1 MKGYCTVLFI
11 FLAVVSWTCKTDN
24 PVILPDIRPILI
36 DVDPVPDVS
45 KPIMEGIYSVVTGK
59 ERFGDQVVLKWN
71 RKNVSLFSQNNYTVL
86 ATGYTKGSI
95 ILKGFWRVPTSD
107 ETGLSAF
114 AILPAEGANEI
125 LAGISTP
132 NITIRG
138 KYDNGDKKPSKDFV
152 LQFKRPF
159 SANVVADTFYIVGH
173 RGGGRTSDRLP
184 VSENSIPMV
193 AFTGNLGSNGI
204 EIDIR
209 MTKDKVP
216 VLYHD
221 DDINIRLTV
230 KGPINGEINDFTY
243 AQLFTFVRLIRGER
257 IPKLEEALKYV
268 VDSTDLKFVWL
279 DMKEENREFVETVV
293 SIQKASLTRA
303 QAIPGRQ
310 LEILMGVP
318 TENLSN
324 VIKTFPDFELIPT
337 LSELTTDNARDL
349 GSRAWAPRWTQGT
362 QNDLVDQI
370 HAEGRIALCWTID
383 VAAFIQQYLQ
393 EGHFDGLLSNYPSLV
408 AYYYYM
414 RE

>member
-1 MKGYCTVLFI
+1 M
-11 FLAVVSWTCKTDN
+11 
-24 PVILPDIRPILI
+24 
-36 DVDPVPDVS
+36 
-45 KPIMEGIYSVVTGK
+45 
-59 ERFGDQVVLKWN
+59 
-71 RKNVSLFSQNNYTVL
+71 
-86 ATGYTKGSI
+86 
-95 ILKGFWRVPTSD
+95 
-107 ETGLSAF
+107 
-114 AILPAEGANEI
+114 
-125 LAGISTP
+125 
-132 NITIRG
+132 
-138 KYDNGDKKPSKDFV
+138 
-152 LQFKRPF
+152 
-159 SANVVADTFYIVGH
+159 
-173 RGGGRTSDRLP
+173 
-184 VSENSIPMV
+184 
-193 AFTGNLGSNGI
+193 
-204 EIDIR
+204 
-209 MTKDKVP
+209 
-216 VLYHD
+216 
-221 DDINIRLTV
+221 
-230 KGPINGEINDFTY
+230 
-243 AQLFTFVRLIRGER
+243 RLIRGER

-383 VAAFIQQYLQ
+383 VPAFIQQYLQ

>member
-1 MKGYCTVLFI
+1 M
-11 FLAVVSWTCKTDN
+11 
-24 PVILPDIRPILI
+24 
-36 DVDPVPDVS
+36 
-45 KPIMEGIYSVVTGK
+45 
-59 ERFGDQVVLKWN
+59 
-71 RKNVSLFSQNNYTVL
+71 
-86 ATGYTKGSI
+86 
-95 ILKGFWRVPTSD
+95 
-107 ETGLSAF
+107 
-114 AILPAEGANEI
+114 
-125 LAGISTP
+125 
-132 NITIRG
+132 
-138 KYDNGDKKPSKDFV
+138 
-152 LQFKRPF
+152 
-159 SANVVADTFYIVGH
+159 VADTFYIVGH

-193 AFTGNLGSNGI
+193 AFTGNLGSSGI

-221 DDINIRLTV
+221 EDINIRLTV
-230 KGPINGEINDFTY
+230 KGPINGEIKDFTY

-279 DMKEENREFVETVV
+279 DMKEDNREFVETVV